1 MLTAVSGRTAG
12 SVLDGF
18 LQAPLADLD
27 EVLPRRFLVLAPHP
41 DDESLGCGGI
51 IAEACA
57 RGRPPLVA
65 ILTDGAASHAKSRD
79 WPPERL
85 AALRAQEARY
95 AVACLGLPAE
105 RLILLGT
112 PDGDAPHGGV
122 AAVALAARLAVLAD
136 GCDAILTCWRHDPHG
151 DHVAAWRIARDA
163 AQFIGATLWEYPVWG
178 WTLPRETALP
188 ADDLCV
194 RRLAIGARL
203 AAKRRAIAAH
213 QTQHGRVVLDDPEG
227 FVLPPDFL
235 ALFDRPFE
243 CLVRDV

>member
-1 MLTAVSGRTAG
+1 MLRAVSRTTAG

-18 LQAPLADLD
+18 LGAPLVDLD
-27 EVLPRRFLVLAPHP
+27 EVLPGRFLVLAPHP

-57 RGRPPLVA
+57 RGRPPVVA
-65 ILTDGAASHAKSRD
+65 ILTDGAASHPNSRD
-79 WPPERL
+79 WPPARL
-85 AALRAQEARY
+85 AARRAQEARR

-105 RLILLGT
+105 CLVLLGA

-122 AAVALAARLAVLAD
+122 AAVAIAVRLAVLAA

-151 DHVAAWRIARDA
+151 DHVAACRIARDA
-163 AQFIGATLWEYPVWG
+163 AEFMGAAVWEYPVWG
-178 WTLPRETALP
+178 WTLPRDMELP
-188 ADDLCV
+188 ADDRYV
-194 RRLAIGARL
+194 RRLAIGTRL

-213 QTQHGRVVLDDPEG
+213 ETQHGSVVTDDPEG

-243 CLVRDV
+243 CLVREA